1 MTRQMLWIV
10 LAVTLLL
17 FASTVS
23 ALPVCPLSGLPPEE
37 PLVPPTRC
45 PDAASLS
52 CCRDCAD
59 RRMSMQLVMSNIDK
73 VVNTILPGNGH
84 TPVSYS
90 YKVTCLKSQMLL
102 KNHRCIRI
110 TFESHSLYQDDMRC
124 WGPISSRPRYIH
136 TCSEL

>member
-1 MTRQMLWIV
+1 MVWIV

-17 FASTVS
+17 SASAVS

-73 VVNTILPGNGH
+73 VVNTILPGEGH
-84 TPVSYS
+84 VPVSYS
-90 YKVTCLKSQMLL
+90 YKVSCSKFPSLL
-102 KNHRCIRI
+102 EKHRRDRN
-110 TFESHSLYQDDMRC
+110 LN
-124 WGPISSRPRYIH
+124 SS
-136 TCSEL
+136 